1 MKNVGLGLEALIP
14 SKKSKNLP
22 FSFPGSRKTT
32 PFFKKESIF
41 LIEVDRIK
49 PSPNQPR
56 REFSKDELKNL
67 ADSIKEF
74 GILQPLI
81 VTKTEEESASGT
93 KVEYQLI
100 AGERRWRAAKLV
112 GMGTVPVVIR
122 SLDDQARF
130 EVSLVENI
138 QREDLGA
145 LEKAEAFKKLVNE
158 FNLSQ
163 RDIAERIG
171 KSRELISNT
180 LRLLEL
186 PSEVKRL
193 LLEKKITEGHA
204 RALVGVEDE
213 KVLRSILGRIIG
225 EQLNVR
231 QVEWLARKRKKP
243 RLGGQKKKS
252 EDFTEWEKKLE
263 EAFGV
268 KILVR
273 SRAGGYTLE
282 FKNRKDLEVFISKL

>member
-14 SKKSKNLP
+14 SKKSKSLP

-49 PSPNQPR
+49 PSSNQPR
-56 REFSKDELKNL
+56 REFSEDELKSL

-81 VTKTEEESASGT
+81 VTKIEEESASGT

-112 GMGTVPVVIR
+112 GMATVPVVVR
-122 SLDDQARF
+122 SLNDQARF

-171 KSRELISNT
+171 KSRELVSNT
-180 LRLLEL
+180 IRLLEL
-186 PSEVKRL
+186 PPDIKQL
-193 LLEKKITEGHA
+193 LLGKKITEGHA
-204 RALVGVEDE
+204 RALVGVENE
-213 KVLRSILGRIIG
+213 KVRRSILEKILR

-231 QVEWLARKRKKP
+231 QVEWLARKTKKP
-243 RLGGQKKKS
+243 RLGGQKKRT
-252 EDFTEWEKKLE
+252 EDFTEWEEKLKNVL
-263 EAFGV
+263 GINV
-268 KILVR
+268 RVR
-273 SRAGGYTLE
+273 SRVGGYTLE
-282 FKNRKDLEVFISKL
+282 FKNRKDLEAFISKL

>member
-14 SKKSKNLP
+14 SKKSKSLP

-56 REFSKDELKNL
+56 REFSEDELKSL

-81 VTKTEEESASGT
+81 VTKIEEESASGT

-112 GMGTVPVVIR
+112 GMATVPVVVR
-122 SLDDQARF
+122 SLNDQARF

-171 KSRELISNT
+171 KSRELVSNT
-180 LRLLEL
+180 IRLLEL
-186 PSEVKRL
+186 PPDIKQL
-193 LLEKKITEGHA
+193 LLGKKITEGHA
-204 RALVGVEDE
+204 RALVGVENE
-213 KVLRSILGRIIG
+213 KVRRSILGRILG

-231 QVEWLARKRKKP
+231 QVEWLARKTKKP
-243 RLGGQKKKS
+243 RLGGQKKRT
-252 EDFTEWEKKLE
+252 EDFTEWEEKLKNVL
-263 EAFGV
+263 GINV
-268 KILVR
+268 RVR
-273 SRAGGYTLE
+273 SRVGGYTLE
-282 FKNRKDLEVFISKL
+282 FKNRKDLEAFISKL